1 MVQVV
6 GILGFKGSGKDTA
19 GEYLVREH
27 GFVVESFANPLK
39 DLIAA
44 VFGWDRALL
53 EGNTTD
59 SRSWRE
65 TPDPWWETKL
75 DWANNAGAYL
85 GRFTPRV
92 AMQYIGTDVL
102 RKHFDDSI
110 WIKSLEY
117 RLQGKDKVVIT
128 DCRFPNECSV
138 IRGQGG
144 ALFRVKRGPE
154 PEWFTVAKG
163 AAMGGD
169 FHRQNMLKLYPNVH
183 VSEWAWLAENVDII
197 ENDGTIADLYGKVA
211 WLTKAHFTKS

>member
-1 MVQVV
+1 MVQVI

-59 SRSWRE
+59 SRAWRE
-65 TPDPWWETKL
+65 SPDEWWEAKL
-75 DWANNAGAYL
+75 DWNNSKGSYL

-92 AMQYIGTDVL
+92 AMQYIGTDIL
-102 RKHFDDSI
+102 RNHFDDSL

-117 RLQGKDKVVIT
+117 RLQGRDKVVIT
-128 DCRFPNECSV
+128 DCRFPNECKL
-138 IRGQGG
+138 IRQQGG

-154 PEWFTVAKG
+154 PVWYDVAVH
-163 AAMGGD
+163 AAMGIPDAIKHMAGE
-169 FHRQNMLKLYPNVH
+169 FNNIHI
-183 VSEWAWLAENVDII
+183 SEWAWLCEQVDTI